1 MNWEAFGA
9 IGEIIGAFA
18 VIVSLVYLAIQVRN
32 QNRETRIAS
41 VHEILE
47 GFRTEISVFR
57 NAEFA
62 ELLKKGG
69 ADFDSLSA
77 TEKIQFVAMIQG
89 PFRFWEEAYLQYKE
103 SRLSEKL
110 WHGIHAQ
117 MRDFI
122 ATSGSKKVWELRGH
136 TYSDDFRTYVDN
148 IEPGTYRVS

>member
-77 TEKIQFVAMIQG
+77 TEKIQFVGM
-89 PFRFWEEAYLQYKE
+89 
-103 SRLSEKL
+103 
-110 WHGIHAQ
+110 
-117 MRDFI
+117 
-122 ATSGSKKVWELRGH
+122 ATQFP
-136 TYSDDFRTYVDN
+136 YFF
-148 IEPGTYRVS
+148 